1 MYNELSVIF
10 TMKIEFDE
18 SFEILSRNRKQLH
31 QRRTV
36 SSVLDLSNTSLH
48 NKSFSSQLP
57 SMSDELQTEIQKI
70 KQEVKQRCREQR
82 ERDLVFQSMLS
93 PEYVLQTDDIQ
104 IEPIQNKF
112 SLGSPKRPQSGIFLF
127 CKACFWRCFNYKF
140 NVK

>member
-1 MYNELSVIF
+1 
-10 TMKIEFDE
+10 MKYEFDE

-36 SSVLDLSNTSLH
+36 SSVLDISNTSIH

-57 SMSDELQTEIQKI
+57 SMSEELQTEIQKI

-82 ERDLVFQSMLS
+82 ERDLVFQSILG
-93 PEYVLQTDDIQ
+93 PDYALQTDDVQ
-104 IEPIQNKF
+104 IEPIQHKY
-112 SLGSPKRPQSGIFLF
+112 SLESPKRPESGFLVF
-127 CKACFWRCFNYKF
+127 CKNCFWRCFNFKF